1 MVEHTVPAPRVPATA
16 ATRTRLNALITRVG
30 VGSVT
35 GCIGTSRAGVAV
47 SRGLIAGLMGA
58 AGRMPRGASVVQVRD
73 GDVVGEWVY
82 GPGVARR
89 SESAVLYLHGSAYM
103 MCSPGTHRSFV
114 ARLSGVLGLPC
125 FVPDYRLAP
134 EHRFPAAADDVDAAW
149 QWMLDRGYE
158 PQNLIVAGD
167 SAGGHLTGAFVLNR
181 AADGEPGP
189 AAAVLLSP
197 VVDLTFGL
205 SAQQERR
212 RRDPMITAA
221 AARRL
226 VDLYTRDADLTDRRL
241 ELDYRAAA
249 DAPPMLVQAGG
260 AEMLS
265 ADSRHFVA
273 QINARGGQAQ
283 LEVWPGQMHVFQALP
298 RLTPD
303 ADAALLRIRDFVVAA
318 LSAPSAT
325 PATTTEGVA

>member
-1 MVEHTVPAPRVPATA
+1 MVELTGPAQRVPARA
-16 ATRTRLNALITRVG
+16 SARTRLTALVTRVG
-30 VGSVT
+30 LGSVT
-35 GCIGTSRAGVAV
+35 EHIGTSTTGVAV
-47 SRGLIAGLMGA
+47 SRGLIAALMA
-58 AGRMPRGASVVQVRD
+58 TAGRTPRGTSVVQVRD
-73 GDVVGEWVY
+73 GSVVGEWVY
-82 GPGVARR
+82 GAGVDRR

-103 MCSPGTHRSFV
+103 MCSPATHRSFV
-114 ARLSGVLGLPC
+114 ARLSTVLGMPC
-125 FVPDYRLAP
+125 FVPEYRLAP
-134 EHRFPAAADDVDAAW
+134 EHRFPSAADDVDAAW

-158 PQNLIVAGD
+158 PENLIVAGD

-181 AADGEPGP
+181 AADGERGP

-197 VVDLTFGL
+197 VVDVTFGL

-212 RRDPMITAA
+212 HRDPMITAA

-226 VDLYTRDADLTDRRL
+226 VDLYTRDADLSDRRL

-249 DAPPMLVQAGG
+249 DTPPMLVQAGG

-273 QINARGGQAQ
+273 QVNARGGRAE

-303 ADAALLRIRDFVVAA
+303 ADAALLRIRDFVDAA
-318 LSAPSAT
+318 LRTST
-325 PATTTEGVA
+325 ATTREGVA

>member
-1 MVEHTVPAPRVPATA
+1 MVELTAPAPRVPARA
-16 ATRTRLNALITRVG
+16 AARTRLNALITRVG

-35 GCIGTSRAGVAV
+35 GFIGTSTAGVAV
-47 SRGLIAGLMGA
+47 SRGLIAALMGA

-73 GDVVGEWVY
+73 GGVVGEWVY
-82 GPGVARR
+82 GAGVDRR
-89 SESAVLYLHGSAYM
+89 SETAVLYLHGSAYM

-114 ARLSGVLGLPC
+114 ARLSAVLGLPC

-158 PQNLIVAGD
+158 PENLIVAGD

-226 VDLYTRDADLTDRRL
+226 VDLYTRDADLSDRRL
-241 ELDYRAAA
+241 ALDYHAAA
-249 DAPPMLVQAGG
+249 DAPPMLIQAGG

-265 ADSRHFVA
+265 ADSRHFASQVSA
-273 QINARGGQAQ
+273 YGGRAD

-303 ADAALLRIRDFVVAA
+303 ADAALLRIRDFVADA
-318 LSAPSAT
+318 LAT
-325 PATTTEGVA
+325 STAIPNENEGVA